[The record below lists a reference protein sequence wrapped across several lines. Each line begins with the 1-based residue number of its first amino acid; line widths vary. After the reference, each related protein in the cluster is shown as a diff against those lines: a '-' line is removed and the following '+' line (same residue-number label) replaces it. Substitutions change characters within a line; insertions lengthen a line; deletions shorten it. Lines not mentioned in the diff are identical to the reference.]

1 MRPADGKRLR
11 ILRRWT
17 LAGIATVLV
26 AMLAVAATYTPV
38 FAAKDIRVR
47 GSAGISRAEVLSL
60 GRVDDRSN
68 VFHLD
73 TDAVERHLESDPRVL
88 DARVTTSLPDTLSIE
103 IVPRT
108 PVAVMGTGVV
118 GTHMVLV
125 GADGVVIG
133 PAGLGIDLPALRNGE
148 GGPVHPEVLETAAA
162 TAGALGP
169 ALRRT
174 VEAVVVASDGA
185 LKVRLA
191 AGFSAS
197 FGDAS
202 ELETKAASLSAL
214 LTWVEERGVTVISA
228 DLSVPGSPTAQL
240 ERGAAAVVVP

>member
-1 MRPADGKRLR
+1 MRRADTERR
-11 ILRRWT
+11 RFLRRVT
-17 LAGIATVLV
+17 LAGIALV
-26 AMLAVAATYTPV
+26 MVSTLAVAATYTGI
-38 FAAKDIRVR
+38 FAARDILVR
-47 GSAGISRAEVLSL
+47 GSVGISRAEILSL
-60 GRVDDRSN
+60 AGVDDRSN

-73 TDAVERHLESDPRVL
+73 ATAVERRLERDPRIL
-88 DARVTTSLPDTLSIE
+88 EARVATSLPDTLSIE

-108 PVAVMGTGVV
+108 PVAVLGTPE
-118 GTHMVLV
+118 VLV

-133 PAGLGIDLPALRNGE
+133 PADLAVDLPALTDGK
-148 GGPVHPEVLETAAA
+148 GGPVGVDGLVTAAA

-174 VEAVVVASDGA
+174 VEAVVVATDGG
-185 LKVRLA
+185 LEVRLA

-202 ELETKAASLSAL
+202 ELEAKTASLSAL
-214 LTWVEERGVTVISA
+214 LAWVEERGATVVSA

-240 ERGAAAVVVP
+240 RRGSAAVVVP

>member
-1 MRPADGKRLR
+1 MRSADDKRFR

-17 LAGIATVLV
+17 LLGIASVIV
-26 AMLAVAATYTPV
+26 ATSAVAATYTPV
-38 FAAKDIRVR
+38 FAAKNIRLR

-60 GRVDDRSN
+60 ARVDDRSN

-73 TDAVERHLESDPRVL
+73 ADAVERRLERDPRIL
-88 DARVTTSLPDTLSIE
+88 DARVTTSLPDTLSIQ

-108 PVAVMGTGVV
+108 PVAVLGTGVV
-118 GTHMVLV
+118 GTHIVLV

-133 PAGLGIDLPALRNGE
+133 PAGLAVDLPALTDGK
-148 GGPVHPEVLETAAA
+148 GGPVGAGALETAAA

-169 ALRRT
+169 ALRRM
-174 VEAVVVASDGA
+174 VEAVVVAPDGA

-197 FGDAS
+197 FGDTS
-202 ELETKAASLSAL
+202 ELEAKAASLSAL
-214 LTWVEERGVTVISA
+214 LAWVEEQGVTVISA

-240 ERGAAAVVVP
+240 KRGAAAVVVP